1 MHLLTWIVLFT
12 AIGGALSALAA
23 SIFLVVSDSVRTRVL
38 PHLVSFATGALLS
51 AALLGLLPHAVASAG
66 IANTHEIGLTLLGGL
81 LLFFVLEKM
90 VLWRHCHQDVCEVHV
105 HPEAHAHA
113 HAHVHNHHDNEQN
126 RNKASAMLILI
137 GDGFHNVLDGV
148 LIAAAFMTDVH
159 LGVVTAIA
167 VCAHEIPQEVGDL
180 AILLNGGMSRMRAL
194 TLNLLASITSVL
206 GGVAAYFAM
215 AQVQEVLP
223 YAIAIAASS
232 FLYIAVAD
240 LIPGLHR
247 KVDPGSGAW
256 QFVYIVLGVAV
267 IYVSHS
273 LAH

>member
-23 SIFLVVSDSVRTRVL
+23 SAFLVVSDQVRARVL

-51 AALLGLLPHAVASAG
+51 AALLGLLPHAILSAG
-66 IANTHEIGLTLLGGL
+66 LSDAHKIGMTLLGGL

-90 VLWRHCHQDVCEVHV
+90 VLWRHCHEDVCEVHV
-105 HPEAHAHA
+105 NPEPHG
-113 HAHVHNHHDNEQN
+113 HAHVHAHNHNHAHDA
-126 RNKASAMLILI
+126 RRDKASAMLILI

-180 AILLNGGMSRMRAL
+180 AILLNGGMSRVRAL
-194 TLNLLASITSVL
+194 TLNMLASVTSVL
-206 GGVAAYFAM
+206 GCRMRSPSPRRASCT
-215 AQVQEVLP
+215 LP
-223 YAIAIAASS
+223 S
-232 FLYIAVAD
+232 
-240 LIPGLHR
+240 PT
-247 KVDPGSGAW
+247 
-256 QFVYIVLGVAV
+256 
-267 IYVSHS
+267 
-273 LAH
+273 